1 MMYNKVF
8 LVGTGSYLPGEPV
21 SNEQIDTYI
30 KPLNSKSNRLRNM
43 ILRENGI
50 ETRHYG
56 IDQNGRTK
64 VSLAEMGAHA
74 VRSALANANLEI
86 KDLDMLTAG
95 TCAGDLL
102 IPGFANMLQ
111 GELKAQ
117 PMETSSH
124 IGICASG
131 VTAMR
136 HAADS
141 IELGRT
147 NKAAVAAC
155 EFPSRMFKS
164 TRFVDGYDVDFD
176 SHFLRWML
184 SDGAGA
190 FVLSQEA
197 HPTKVS
203 LQLKHIHLKSFSG
216 DYPTCMY
223 IGTPLDQPQK
233 SYFDYPSLAEAD
245 REGAFLL
252 RQNVRML
259 PQLFEVCLHE
269 YADLINRGVFK
280 PSEISHFVTH
290 YSSQKFEGVMSDLL
304 EKMDVMIPKEK
315 WFSNL
320 KYRGNMGSASI
331 FIMLDDLMK
340 SRDIKPG
347 EKILCF
353 IPESGRFSVGFILLE
368 AVGPCP
374 EVMTKSSTE
383 QVSAS
388 SASVPVD
395 PNEVSSEKLR
405 SLLLNLAGVWHD
417 FRSRMWR
424 SDYFTKITK
433 GELTLQQYL
442 RWIESWAP
450 QVREGSKWMRTTV
463 SNLQDPFVDLKDLIE
478 HHAEEEQND
487 WKVLFED
494 YRRSGGQKSSV
505 DEMKLNPGG
514 VLLNNFMYSRAQSVN
529 AVDLLGGIYIIEG
542 TGQRIIPVMLP
553 LVRSQLKLGAD
564 CFKFLHYH
572 GVNDEHHLN
581 RWLIAVQM
589 VLDQDHDGS
598 YAKKIV
604 ETAQSVANFYC
615 QQMEEVLK

>member
-1 MMYNKVF
+1 MYKKVF

-21 SNEQIDTYI
+21 SNEQIDKYI

-56 IDQNGRTK
+56 IDEDGQTR
-64 VSLAEMGAHA
+64 VSLAEMGASA
-74 VRSALANANLEI
+74 IREALASARLRI
-86 KDLDMLTAG
+86 DDLDMLTAG

-111 GELKAQ
+111 GELKAK

-147 NKAAVAAC
+147 STAAVAAC

-164 TRFVDGYDVDFD
+164 TRFAEGYDVDFD

-190 FVLSQEA
+190 FILSQEA
-197 HPTKVS
+197 HPTQKS
-203 LQLKHIHLKSFSG
+203 LQVKHIHLKSFSG

-223 IGTPLDQPQK
+223 IGTPLNQPQK

-245 REGAFLL
+245 KEGAFLL

-269 YADLINRGVFK
+269 YADLIKRGVFK

-290 YSSQKFEGVMSDLL
+290 YSSQKFEGVMADLL

-331 FIMLDDLMK
+331 FIMLDDLLK
-340 SRDIKPG
+340 SRDVQVG

-368 AVGPCP
+368 VVGPAGSKKASAP
-374 EVMTKSSTE
+374 STSFVE
-383 QVSAS
+383 AASAD
-388 SASVPVD
+388 VPVD
-395 PNEVSSEKLR
+395 PNEASSEKLR
-405 SLLLNLAGVWHD
+405 TLLLELAGVWHD

-424 SDYFTKITK
+424 SPYFTKITSGDLK
-433 GELTLQQYL
+433 LEQYL
-442 RWIESWAP
+442 SWIENWAP

-463 SNLQDPFVDLKDLIE
+463 ANLQDPFVDLKDLIE

-494 YRRSGGQKSSV
+494 YKRSGGLKTSV
-505 DEMKLNPGG
+505 DEMKLNSGG
-514 VLLNNFMYSRAQSVN
+514 ELLNNFMYSRAKSVN

-553 LVRSQLKLGAD
+553 LVRSQLKLGSD

-589 VLDQDHDGS
+589 VLEQDKDGS
-598 YAKKIV
+598 YAKRIV
-604 ETAQSVANFYC
+604 ETARTVAHFYC